1 MKQAS
6 TVYPRDLKAR
16 ITPYLQR
23 KEIIAIKGP
32 RQAGKTTLMKDLYQE
47 LSQKKKCLY
56 LTFEKRDDLELF
68 DQDLESFKKIYTEDY
83 QIIFIDEFQYAEN
96 GGRKLKYLF
105 DTTKTKFII
114 SGSSSLELTSQTGK
128 YLVGRLFS
136 FDLYPFSFSEFLRVK
151 KQTLLKIIKPVSQKL
166 ELLLAEKANLLP
178 QKEPIKAETLK
189 KELNH
194 LLEEYILFGGYPEVI
209 LSAKKKEKREILKG
223 ILETYLLRD
232 IKSLLDLATDEEL
245 IKIAKFLSLQLGNL
259 VVYQELSDVAKL
271 SFQQVKK
278 HLKILKETYLL
289 ELISPY
295 FKNKRT
301 ELSKNPKVYFLDTGF
316 RNMLIDDFSSFNL
329 RGDAGALFEGFVF
342 TQLKRKIEA
351 IGGIKF
357 WRTQSQ
363 AEVDFII
370 ERGREVL
377 PIEVKYSLKEKPK
390 LGKSFYS
397 FLKKYQPKQGIM
409 ITENFWG
416 QKIIDNSTIYFLPAF
431 YL

>member
-1 MKQAS
+1 MKHAS
-6 TVYPRDLKAR
+6 IIYPRDLKEK
-16 ITPYLQR
+16 IKPYFKR

-56 LTFEKRDDLELF
+56 LTFEKRDDLEVF
-68 DQDLESFKKIYTEDY
+68 DKDIESFKKIYIEDY
-83 QIIFIDEFQYAEN
+83 EIIFIDEFQYAEN
-96 GGRKLKYLF
+96 GGQKLKYLF

-151 KQTLLKIIKPVSQKL
+151 NQVLLKLTQSASQKL
-166 ELLLAEKANLLP
+166 ELMLAGKTNILP
-178 QKEPIKAETLK
+178 QKEPIKAESLK
-189 KELNH
+189 KKFNK
-194 LLEEYILFGGYPEVI
+194 LLEEYIIFGGYPEVI
-209 LSAKKKEKREILKG
+209 LSAKKEEKRQILKG

-245 IKIAKFLSLQLGNL
+245 IHIAKFLSLQLGNL
-259 VVYQELSDVAKL
+259 VVYQELSSAAGL
-271 SFQQVKK
+271 SFSQLKK
-278 HLKILKETYLL
+278 HLKILKETYIL

-295 FKNKRT
+295 CRNKRT
-301 ELSKNPKVYFLDTGF
+301 ELSKNPKIHFLDTGF
-316 RNMLIDDFSSFNL
+316 RNMLIDDFSSLNL
-329 RGDAGALFEGFVF
+329 RTDAGALFEGFVF

-357 WRTQSQ
+357 WRTKSQ

-370 ERGREVL
+370 EKGEEVL
-377 PIEVKYSLKEKPK
+377 PIEVKSSLKEKLK
-390 LGKSFYS
+390 IGKSFHS
-397 FLKKYQPKQGIM
+397 FLKKYQPKQGVI
-409 ITENFWG
+409 ITKSFWG
-416 QKIIDNSTIYFLPAF
+416 QRVVGNSTVYFFPAF